1 MSIVYL
7 RNRNAIV
14 NSRER
19 REREGERGEKRGTG
33 GGGERELTLAK
44 VSPVSVETS
53 LSFISSKSC
62 LFPINI
68 RPVGIWSTFSCK
80 TTKHHTTQQWFSC
93 TTNNARY
100 MCTSFF
106 PQLLGILNKWHNT
119 SISHTQTHFSSK
131 CYIYNSFPQNVG
143 SLPIPIKRVQEMYAN
158 WTQFITTYI
167 IYFSSICFSS

>member
-14 NSRER
+14 NSQHVRKEESKREGG
-19 REREGERGEKRGTG
+19 REGEGGRERGTG

-68 RPVGIWSTFSCK
+68 RPVGI
-80 TTKHHTTQQWFSC
+80 
-93 TTNNARY
+93 
-100 MCTSFF
+100 
-106 PQLLGILNKWHNT
+106 
-119 SISHTQTHFSSK
+119 
-131 CYIYNSFPQNVG
+131 
-143 SLPIPIKRVQEMYAN
+143 
-158 WTQFITTYI
+158 
-167 IYFSSICFSS
+167 